1 MRDNT
6 VRTLSNSDIQIADA
20 KDTAKMINRQ
30 KKEKKNTAF
39 TRTIHCF
46 IAVLRWE
53 IDFDIR
59 EFTTILNTY
68 Q

>member
-30 KKEKKNTAF
+30 KKKNTAF

-46 IAVLRWE
+46 IVVLRWE

-59 EFTTILNTY
+59 EFTTILNTH